1 MIEDDNPAVEPLSA
15 YSPPCVI
22 DVDSRDD
29 QEFVVNPAIL
39 AS

>member
-1 MIEDDNPAVEPLSA
+1 MIEDDSPETGTPVS